1 MGSIL
6 LPGIGVTFHPHD
18 KHLVGLC
25 LQHTDAVVHGL
36 QAGHHKVAGH
46 FLGNTSNFYTR
57 TVSEQNTNSGY
68 YIKHCEREI
77 ADMPMTYLK
86 ICDVMFSPDFVEEGS
101 RDRRPETR
109 IWRGNT
115 PTPPIEMA
123 DEPMRYNQ
131 FVYGFDTEDFTDDP
145 VPSNTDWLPYWW
157 DYVRSC
163 IQEHIVNVDA
173 TMQVQKILV
182 DGVVNLPNKI
192 YDELTPAQQ
201 IMLDSSRIRKRIL
214 NATTVDRAIKIEQIY
229 SSDGGLDA
237 LATLHS
243 RIVNLEKYLYKVS
256 T

>member
-1 MGSIL
+1 
-6 LPGIGVTFHPHD
+6 
-18 KHLVGLC
+18 
-25 LQHTDAVVHGL
+25 
-36 QAGHHKVAGH
+36 
-46 FLGNTSNFYTR
+46 
-57 TVSEQNTNSGY
+57 
-68 YIKHCEREI
+68 
-77 ADMPMTYLK
+77 MTYLK

-109 IWRGNT
+109 IWRGDT
-115 PTPPIEMA
+115 PTPPVVMA

-173 TMQVQKILV
+173 TMQVQRIMV
-182 DGVVNLPNKI
+182 GGRVTLPNI
-192 YDELTPAQQ
+192 MYDQLSRAEQ
-201 IMLDSSRIRKRIL
+201 ISLSIMKQNIL
-214 NATTVDRAIKIEQIY
+214 NATTFDRAIKIEPQY
-229 SSDGGLDA
+229 PSDEARHSLE
-237 LATLHS
+237 TLHS